1 MTVEDQPSAVSPS
14 TIEGE
19 QTALVPSTGDNE
31 ATPAMT
37 EEDQPSAVSRS
48 TIEGEQTALVSST
61 SDNEATPAMTV
72 EDLPSAVSPS
82 TIEGK
87 QTALVSSTSDNEETL
102 AMTVEDQ
109 PSAVSPSTIEGEQTA
124 LVSSTSDEATLAI
137 TVEDQPSTVSSST
150 IEGEQT
156 ALVPSTS
163 EIKLDTVNE
172 NQQNSLTPSNGE
184 VENKFWASFANFI
197 KQQQPPKCKIS
208 KSSPLVPSYLGDKMS
223 GQSPPSSIPTM
234 NKKTSELVPS
244 CSIRK
249 VYAETFTFHKELGEG
264 SFGKVVLATHPA
276 TDQKLAVKFI
286 SKRKLLRFGPYMALT
301 ERWILEEGRECP
313 YITHIYGSFQTNNH
327 LAFVME
333 YLSGG
338 DLSDLIRNS
347 APLPLDTLRNL
358 TAEIIW
364 GLQFLHD
371 KDHSQRSEARKHSL
385 RQRWPRQS
393 C

>member
-19 QTALVPSTGDNE
+19 QTALVPST
-31 ATPAMT
+31 
-37 EEDQPSAVSRS
+37 
-48 TIEGEQTALVSST
+48 
-61 SDNEATPAMTV
+61 SDNEA
-72 EDLPSAVSPS
+72 
-82 TIEGK
+82 
-87 QTALVSSTSDNEETL
+87 TL

-124 LVSSTSDEATLAI
+124 LVLSTNDNEATLAMTVEDQPRAVSPSTIEGKQTALVSANSDNEATLAI
-137 TVEDQPSTVSSST
+137 TVEDQPSAVSPST
-150 IEGEQT
+150 IEGEQI

-184 VENKFWASFANFI
+184 VENKFWASFANFM

-208 KSSPLVPSYLGDKMS
+208 ESSPLVPSYLGDKMS
-223 GQSPPSSIPTM
+223 VWSSLSSIPTM

-249 VYAETFTFHKELGEG
+249 LYAETFTFHEELGEG

-276 TDQKLAVKFI
+276 TNQKLAVKFI
-286 SKRKLLRFGPYMALT
+286 SKRKLLRCGPWMALT

-333 YLSGG
+333 FLCGG

-347 APLPLDTLRNL
+347 APLPLDTLR
-358 TAEIIW
+358 
-364 GLQFLHD
+364 
-371 KDHSQRSEARKHSL
+371 
-385 RQRWPRQS
+385 
-393 C
+393 